1 MFKLG
6 TKPNK
11 LVALSYVSVQAIILV
26 LLIFVNLAYGFT
38 FRKFVIAGSVLEWLG
53 IIGIL
58 VSAYSIRRSLTAMP
72 LPKEHGQL
80 ATNGLYKY
88 VRHPMYTSV
97 LIFSLGLAI
106 NSGEM
111 YKYLLVVALT
121 VLFYYKS
128 IYEEVYLSNK
138 YAKYK
143 GYAKITP
150 RLVPFLRHIKIDSN
164 KG

>member
-1 MFKLG
+1 MSSRLDSQ
-6 TKPNK
+6 PNK
-11 LVALSYVSVQAIILV
+11 LVALSYVIVQAIILA
-26 LLIFVNLAYGFT
+26 LLIFVNMAHGLT
-38 FRKFVIAGSVLEWLG
+38 ISKLVILGSILEWLG

-58 VSAYSIRRSLTAMP
+58 VSAYIIRSSLTAMP

-106 NSGEM
+106 NSGEI
-111 YKYLLVVALT
+111 YKYLLVIGLT

-128 IYEEVYLSNK
+128 IYEEEYLTKKYVDYKSYANK
-138 YAKYK
+138 
-143 GYAKITP
+143 TP
-150 RLVPFLRHIKIDSN
+150 RLVPFSIHSRSR
-164 KG
+164 